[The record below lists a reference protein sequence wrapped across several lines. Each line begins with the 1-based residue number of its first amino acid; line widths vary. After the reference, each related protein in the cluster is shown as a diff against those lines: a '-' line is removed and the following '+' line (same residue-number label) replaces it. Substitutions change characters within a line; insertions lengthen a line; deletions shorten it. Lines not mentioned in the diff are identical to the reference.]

1 MVQVSNRWTDNIL
14 SAFNGAEEL
23 AKVPISTLGL
33 CAVDSLSPWVFCHFL
48 VSTHS
53 SLLSHFL
60 PLLPVSVLDTRDVL
74 FIIHSHTLTVS
85 HNIL

>member
-33 CAVDSLSPWVFCHFL
+33 CAVDSLSPWVFWRKKTYHIW
-48 VSTHS
+48 H
-53 SLLSHFL
+53 LLF
-60 PLLPVSVLDTRDVL
+60 SVHYWQGVTC
-74 FIIHSHTLTVS
+74 
-85 HNIL
+85 